1 MIKGVFIDLAHAI
14 VCGGDITDESAV
26 WREEVAAFLPAAV
39 NFVALGALWEQ
50 FKMEGD
56 KDIPN
61 TFYVPFVNQ
70 TLDMTGP
77 VPVFTIPSTVV
88 PLPSD
93 RGIRMVTSPQ
103 GDNVYQR
110 MNDNLYSNWN
120 YYKDIMLNQRYYR
133 PVGMTIYL
141 YNKPPLETKANIYLL
156 TSADTYGD
164 NDELPVPAGKEMIVV
179 QQMAALFMRQE
190 AQAEHKIQFKSDINK

>member
-1 MIKGVFIDLAHAI
+1 MVKGFYIDSAHQL

-26 WREEVAAFLPAAV
+26 WREDVAALLPAAV
-39 NFVALGALWEQ
+39 NFVVLGALWEQ

-77 VPVFTIPSTVV
+77 VPTLVIPANII

-120 YYKDIMLNQRYYR
+120 YYKKIMLSQRFYR
-133 PVGMTIYL
+133 PVGKTIYL
-141 YNKPPLETKANIYLL
+141 YNKPALETEANIYLL
-156 TSADTYGD
+156 TSAETYADT
-164 NDELPVPAGKEMIVV
+164 DELPVPAGKEMMVV
-179 QQMAALFMRQE
+179 QQLFSMFMKQ
-190 AQAEHKIQFKSDINK
+190 QAESDHKIQFKSDINK